1 MTEPSALTRAEEA
14 ARAKDFVRAESLLRD
29 QLSHDPDH
37 VGALDLLGYVLYFLD
52 RPSEAEA
59 VCRRTLELLPDHPY
73 ALKGLG
79 LCLAKRGD
87 IEGAQRSIER
97 AMELDPKWFDP
108 YWDLCVVLVDAGRI
122 ADAFGVLTRARDALP
137 DRASEWDRMERHA
150 RAAGARL
157 R

>member
-1 MTEPSALTRAEEA
+1 MTQPAALAQAEEA
-14 ARAKDFVRAESLLRD
+14 ARTKDFLRAESLLRD
-29 QLSHDPDH
+29 HLSGDPDH
-37 VGALDLLGYVLYFLD
+37 VGALDMLGYVLYFQN
-52 RPSEAEA
+52 RAAEAET
-59 VCRRTLELLPDHPY
+59 VCQRTLELSPDHPY

-87 IEGAQRSIER
+87 VDGARQSIER
-97 AMELDPKWFDP
+97 AMELEPKWFDP

-122 ADAFGVLTRARDALP
+122 ADAFTVLTRARVALP
-137 DRASEWDRMERHA
+137 DRQGEWDRMERHA

>member
-1 MTEPSALTRAEEA
+1 MTQPAALAQAEEA
-14 ARAKDFVRAESLLRD
+14 ARAKDFARAESLLRD
-29 QLSHDPDH
+29 HLSGDPDH
-37 VGALDLLGYVLYFLD
+37 VGALDMLGYVLYFQN
-52 RPSEAEA
+52 RAAEAET
-59 VCRRTLELLPDHPY
+59 VCRRTLELSLDHPY

-87 IEGAQRSIER
+87 VEGAQRSIER

-122 ADAFGVLTRARDALP
+122 ADAFTVLTRARAALP
-137 DRASEWDRMERHA
+137 DRQSEWDRMERHA